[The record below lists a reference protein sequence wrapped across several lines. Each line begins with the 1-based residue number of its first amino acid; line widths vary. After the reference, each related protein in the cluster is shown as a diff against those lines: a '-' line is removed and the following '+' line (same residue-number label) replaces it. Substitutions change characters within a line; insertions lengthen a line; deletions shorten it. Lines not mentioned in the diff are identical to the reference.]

1 MKTRHINFAFLI
13 LLGLLFGCGEKQGE
27 VSSAVE
33 AVATLGAHR
42 LTAAELDARAGNIV
56 ALYRHKMG
64 EKVNTNFLAKVEAMF
79 REGYAKIWT
88 EDRVLE
94 DYAAAQGVAPDPSVV
109 TNLQRGA
116 FQNFRVKSDKTYA
129 AMLAASGVN
138 EAYWQDQVT
147 SEARRAAVRK
157 HWAAAEPL
165 PDPDAA
171 VAAELEMMRRWNE
184 MAAATNAVQWA
195 KATNVWEQIKADGD
209 FVKIAKA
216 TTELKEELEDDC
228 EWAILDAKFF
238 EDEPALSQKVRAMK
252 VGEVSEPIAADNG
265 ICIVR
270 LDALEDDEGYRVSRV
285 FIHLAKIMNPAPN
298 EEIRAALEAEHAEQL
313 FVRKL
318 EELVSAEA
326 KK

>member
-13 LLGLLFGCGEKQGE
+13 LLGLLSGCGEKQGE

-33 AVATLGAHR
+33 AVATVGAHR

-147 SEARRAAVRK
+147 SEARRVAVRD

-165 PDPDAA
+165 PEPDAA
-171 VAAELEMMRRWNE
+171 VAAELEKMRVWNE
-184 MAAATNAVQWA
+184 RSTLTNALQWA
-195 KATNVWEQIKADGD
+195 KATNVWNQVKAGGD
-209 FVKIAKA
+209 FVAIGKA
-216 TTELKEELEDDC
+216 NTENAEEIEDDC
-228 EWAILDAKFF
+228 EWAIVDEKFL
-238 EDEPALSQKVRAMK
+238 EDEPALMAHLKTMK
-252 VGEVSEPIAADNG
+252 VGEISEPIAADNG

-270 LDALEDDEGYRVSRV
+270 LDALEEEGGHRLSR
-285 FIHLAKIMNPAPN
+285 IYIRLARMIEPAPAA
-298 EEIRAALEAEHAEQL
+298 EIRAALEKQHADAL

-318 EELVSAEA
+318 EELVRAATE
-326 KK
+326 K